1 LETKRKRSPAMS
13 HQSGIQ
19 ASPELLKAFND
30 AVHNNDIRL
39 MKISIVNES
48 VVLSN
53 SLPVRGTWQD
63 DFGGIVDQFEE
74 KTPCYVIY
82 RLDEKSHTGSS
93 WILCC
98 YVPDHAYVRDKM
110 LYAST
115 RATFKKTLGDA
126 YFVDEVY
133 GTDKHEFTLEGYN
146 KHRKSVTA
154 APALTEREEE
164 MQRMKKEE
172 SGAEIGITTKK
183 AHVHGVYFPFSGNAE
198 TQMRNLQ
205 NGSVNYIQ
213 LTLDTERE
221 IIELVSSKSLDV
233 SEIKSLT
240 PQDKPSYHF
249 FKFRHAFEDN
259 TIESIIFIYSCPMSS
274 KVKER
279 MLFSSCKASV
289 ISVAESLGLVIDKNS
304 EISEPNELTETF
316 VYEELHPKKPDEK
329 KTFKKPM
336 KPGRPGTKKG
346 AIDDSNE

>member
-1 LETKRKRSPAMS
+1 MS

-19 ASPELLKAFND
+19 ASPELLKAFAD

-39 MKISIVNES
+39 IKISIANES
-48 VVLSN
+48 LVLSN
-53 SLPVRGTWQD
+53 SLPVKGTWQD
-63 DFGGIVDQFEE
+63 DFGGIIGQFEE
-74 KTPCYVIY
+74 KIPCYIVY
-82 RLDEKSHTGSS
+82 RLDEKTHSGFG
-93 WILCC
+93 WVLFCF
-98 YVPDHAYVRDKM
+98 VPDHAYVRDKM

-115 RATFKKTLGDA
+115 RATFKKSLGDS

-133 GTDKHEFTLEGYN
+133 GTDRQEFTLEGYN

-154 APALTEREEE
+154 APALTEKEEE
-164 MQRMKKEE
+164 MQRMRKEE

-183 AHVHGVYFPFSGNAE
+183 AHVHGVYFPFSGPAE
-198 TQMRNLQ
+198 TQMKNLSA
-205 NGSVNYIQ
+205 GSINYIQ
-213 LTLDTERE
+213 LTLNMEKET
-221 IIELVSSKSLDV
+221 IELVSNKNLDV

-240 PQDKPSYHF
+240 PSDKPSYHF

-259 TIESIIFIYSCPMSS
+259 TLESIIFIYACPMSS

-289 ISVAESLGLVIDKNS
+289 ISVAESLGLTIDKNS
-304 EISEPNELTETF
+304 EVSDSAELTEAF

-346 AIDDSNE
+346 AADDSNE